1 MRAGW
6 VAFGFVVYVPA
17 VVYELRQ
24 YRRGHQRP
32 QPTSGDDDSSD
43 DTDSSF
49 DSSGA
54 GVGSAGDSPQGK
66 SDVVQAASILPH
78 PRPCRTATHT
88 QHAHCKCG
96 FIGRGDRPEP
106 GPLNF
111 NQGHIF

>member
-66 SDVVQAASILPH
+66 SDVVQAASTPPLHHDRGVQPH
-78 PRPCRTATHT
+78 THNTHT
-88 QHAHCKCG
+88 ASVDFSAVVTDQ
-96 FIGRGDRPEP
+96 
-106 GPLNF
+106 
-111 NQGHIF
+111 NQAT